1 MSTAHVVV
9 TIVAA
14 AMVGFSALSVFLHTK
29 WVVEPLADYG
39 VPRSWWPWLGT
50 AKAAGAVG
58 LAAGLFVLVLGVV
71 AAVCL
76 ILYFLGAVITVLRAR
91 YYAHVSAPVL
101 YVAPVVASLVL
112 GALA

>member
-9 TIVAA
+9 TLVAA
-14 AMVGFSALSVFLHTK
+14 AMVAFSAVSVFARAK

-39 VPRSWWPWLGT
+39 VPRAWWPWLGI

-58 LAAGLFVLVLGVV
+58 LAAGLVVPVIGVV
-71 AAVCL
+71 AGICL
-76 ILYFLGAVITVLRAR
+76 VLYFVGAMITVLRAR
-91 YYAHVSAPVL
+91 FFAHVSAPVM

-112 GALA
+112 GA